1 MPNVRVYELARD
13 IGISSKDLM
22 EELRHQ
28 GVDVKSHMST
38 LDEET
43 AELILDI
50 HRGQE
55 QPMVSV
61 ASPEKAAATV
71 MEPGA
76 SVQVLPDPL
85 PVITKPEPTGNVV
98 RLPEAITVK
107 DFAEA
112 LQLKA
117 KDVLMQLMSLGTVS
131 SINHIIDMEMANA
144 VLQRLGKNVTVVSAD
159 EVAPI
164 KEVVESEYL
173 EPRAP
178 VVTIMGHVDHGKTS
192 LLDAMREANVQ
203 ATEAGGI
210 TQHIGAYEIE
220 TDKGKIVFLDTPGHE
235 AFTSMRA
242 RGAQITD
249 IVVLVVAADDGV
261 MPQTREAIAHAKAA
275 DVPIVVALNKIDLPN
290 ANPDRVKQQLSEL
303 ELVPEEWG
311 GSTIYVEVSAKQK
324 LGLDDLLEMI
334 LLQAEILELQA
345 DPRQMA
351 KGTIIEARLDKTRG
365 PVATVLLQKG
375 TLHLGEAYV
384 AGVYY
389 GRVRAML
396 DYRGRKMR
404 LTGPSTPVE
413 VLGLT
418 DVPAAGDTFIVV
430 EDERKARYISSIR
443 QEKQRTKQLSQTSR
457 VTLDDLYRRIT
468 AGEVKDLHLI
478 IKADVQ
484 GSVQALWDSLSKLE
498 SDKVRLRL
506 IHGST
511 GGITES
517 DIMLAS
523 ASNAIVIG
531 FNVRPTPKAAE
542 LATHEKVDVRLY
554 TVIYEAISDVKKAMV
569 GLLKPTYTEKLLGR
583 AEARTLFHISRVGA
597 IAGSYVR
604 EGVIRRNASA
614 RVIRDNVVVH
624 EGRIASLRRLKD
636 DAEEVAAG
644 FECGIGLGRYQDL
657 KEGDIIESFALE
669 EVPPRL

>member
-159 EVAPI
+159 EVAPV